1 MTDERSKVVD
11 FTVPFM
17 NMTLGAIILKS
28 NNPNGTIK
36 RLEDLAQQKDI
47 SYGFLRSGS
56 TYKLFERSANPKIHE
71 MFVQTYYNPSVYTRS
86 VGEGISK
93 VKSTKYAFIGESQT
107 LEFIADN
114 DCDLEFISADHFP
127 RSYAI
132 ALIKGSKYLNDFNE
146 AIKQLIEEGTI
157 DELKGKYWG
166 KHCLAENEPN
176 SFSQFKSS
184 LYLIFILT
192 FVCLILGS
200 SFGSSFGS

>member
-1 MTDERSKVVD
+1 MTDDRSKAID

-17 NMTLGAIILKS
+17 NVTLGAIILKS

-36 RLEDLAQQKDI
+36 RLEDLTQQRDI
-47 SYGFLRSGS
+47 LYGFLRSGS
-56 TYKLFERSANPKIHE
+56 THNFFKRSADPKIHE
-71 MFVQTYYNPSVYTRS
+71 MFVQTLQNPSVYTQS
-86 VGEGISK
+86 TEEGISK
-93 VKSTKYAFIGESQT
+93 VKNAKYVFIGESPA

-127 RSYAI
+127 KSYAI
-132 ALIKGSKYLNDFNE
+132 ALTKGSKYLNDFNE

-157 DELKGKYWG
+157 DELKDKYWG

-200 SFGSSFGS
+200 SFGS